1 MSRGKAM
8 RQKTRQLEL
17 PLEDRGEA
25 PKVQRSGEAG
35 RAAKGRARSGVG
47 HEQLMELVVGRENC
61 RQALKRVRQNKGS
74 PGVDGMTVGEL
85 EAYLRDHWTETRE
98 QLLAGIYQ
106 PMPVRRHRIPKSGGG
121 FRELG
126 IPTVLD
132 RFIQQCVLQVLQPIF
147 DPTFSEHS
155 HGFRPGRR
163 AHDAV
168 REAQRYIQDG
178 KRWVV
183 DVDLEKFFDRVNHDV
198 LMGKLENRIGD
209 GRLHRIIRGY
219 LKAGVLADGVVVER
233 HEGTPQGGP
242 LSPLLANVLL
252 DEVDKELERRGHAF
266 VRYADDCNVYVR
278 SERAGK
284 RVMEVLRDR
293 YAKLRLR
300 VNEDKSA
307 VARVWG
313 RTFLGYSFWVAKGGV
328 VKLRV
333 GAKALKG
340 FKERVRQIT
349 SRNGGRSLD
358 QVAGELRSYLLGW
371 KQYFG
376 LADTPGIF
384 QRLDQWLHHRLR
396 ALQVKQW
403 KRGSTAFRELRR
415 RGVPEALA
423 KQAAKFTKNWW
434 RIATHTALHMALP
447 DRYFECIGVPRL
459 A

>member
-1 MSRGKAM
+1 M
-8 RQKTRQLEL
+8 RQMTMQMEL

-25 PKVQRSGEAG
+25 PNAERSGEAG
-35 RAAKGRARSGVG
+35 RAARGGARSGVG
-47 HEQLMELVVGRENC
+47 HEHLMELVVERGNC
-61 RQALKRVRQNKGS
+61 RKALKRVRQNKGS

-85 EAYLRDHWTETRE
+85 ESYLWEHWGEIRE
-98 QLLAGIYQ
+98 QLLTGTYR
-106 PMPVRRHRIPKSGGG
+106 PKPVRRQRIPKSGGG
-121 FRELG
+121 VRELG

-132 RFIQQCVLQVLQPIF
+132 RFIQQCMLQVLQPIF

-178 KRWVV
+178 RRWVV

-198 LMGKLENRIGD
+198 LMGKLENRVGD
-209 GRLHRIIRGY
+209 RRLHRIIRRY
-219 LKAGVLADGVVVER
+219 LEAGVLADGVVVER
-233 HEGTPQGGP
+233 HQGTPQGGP

-284 RVMEVLRDR
+284 RVMEALRGL

-313 RTFLGYSFWVAKGGV
+313 RTFLGYSFWVAKGRM

-333 GAKALKG
+333 GAKALKK
-340 FKERVRQIT
+340 FKGRIRQIT
-349 SRNGGRSLD
+349 SRNGGRSLE

-371 KQYFG
+371 KQYFS

-384 QRLDQWLHHRLR
+384 QGLDRWLHRRLR
-396 ALQVKQW
+396 MLHLKQW
-403 KRGSTAFRELRR
+403 KRGTTTFRELHR
-415 RGVPEALA
+415 RGVPQEVA
-423 KQAAKFTKNWW
+423 KKAACFATSWW
-434 RIATHTALHMALP
+434 HVAAHKALHFALP
-447 DRYFECIGVPRL
+447 GAYFEGIGVPRL

>member
-1 MSRGKAM
+1 M
-8 RQKTRQLEL
+8 RQKTIQMEL
-17 PLEDRGEA
+17 PLEDRGES

-35 RAAKGRARSGVG
+35 RAARGGARSGVD
-47 HEQLMELVVGRENC
+47 HERLMELVVEGENC
-61 RQALKRVRQNKGS
+61 RKAFKRVRQNQGS
-74 PGVDGMTVGEL
+74 PGVDGMTVGVL
-85 EAYLRDHWTETRE
+85 EAYLWDHWGEIRE

-106 PMPVRRHRIPKSGGG
+106 PMAVRRHRIRKKGGG

-126 IPTVLD
+126 IPSVLD

-178 KRWVV
+178 RRWVV

-209 GRLHRIIRGY
+209 RRLHRLIRRY
-219 LKAGVLADGVVVER
+219 LEAGVMADGVVVER

-284 RVMEVLRDR
+284 RVMQALRGQ

-313 RTFLGYSFWVAKGGV
+313 RTFLGYSFWVAKGRV
-328 VKLRV
+328 VQLRV
-333 GAKALKG
+333 GAKALKSL
-340 FKERVRQIT
+340 KERVRQIT
-349 SRNGGRSLD
+349 GRSRGRGLE
-358 QVAGELRSYLLGW
+358 QVAGELRRYLLGW
-371 KQYFG
+371 KQYFS

-384 QRLDQWLHHRLR
+384 RKLDQWIHRRLR
-396 ALQVKQW
+396 MLQLRQW
-403 KRGSTAFRELRR
+403 KRGSTVYRELQR
-415 RGVPEALA
+415 RGVGGAALWI
-423 KQAAKFTKNWW
+423 AARYARSWW
-434 RIATHTALHMALP
+434 HVAAHKALHVAIPGTYL
-447 DRYFECIGVPRL
+447 EELGVPRL